1 MKVKQ
6 IKKDGDKITLE
17 AVATAQEA
25 AQALQAA
32 KMAFAQSMG
41 MKPPA
46 QGQTIDQAAEEQMG
60 IKNLSS
66 IVEGSGEGCLPP
78 ECGIPLRSGC
88 CPEAGIRAVVL

>member
-46 QGQTIDQAAEEQMG
+46 QGQSIDQAAEEQMG

-66 IVEGSGEGCLPP
+66 IVEASAIDALAPLAVDKRGLTEGP
-78 ECGIPLRSGC
+78 G
-88 CPEAGIRAVVL
+88 